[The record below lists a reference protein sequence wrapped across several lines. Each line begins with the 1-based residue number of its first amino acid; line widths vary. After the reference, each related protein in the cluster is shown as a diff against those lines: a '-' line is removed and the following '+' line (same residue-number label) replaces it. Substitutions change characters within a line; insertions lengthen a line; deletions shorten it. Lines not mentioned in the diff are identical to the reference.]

1 MVTSTQKAKHLN
13 FGNFRFRT
21 NFKSYIRLYIPKNIP
36 LQREESGQKQEKYQF
51 SAENFKNHALNFL
64 NDLKPSQTCVSYAIY
79 PTVSILKIWTKK
91 ISGIFP
97 CFSRF

>member
-1 MVTSTQKAKHLN
+1 MVTSTQKAKYLN

-51 SAENFKNHALNFL
+51 SAGNFKNHALNFL
-64 NDLKPSQTCVSYAIY
+64 NDLKPSQTCLSYAIY